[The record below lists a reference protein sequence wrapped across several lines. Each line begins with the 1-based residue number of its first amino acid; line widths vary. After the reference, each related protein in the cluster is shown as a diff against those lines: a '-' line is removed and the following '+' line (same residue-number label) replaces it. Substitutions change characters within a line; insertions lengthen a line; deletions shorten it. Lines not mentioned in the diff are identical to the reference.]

1 MKESQLVELLSVLTP
16 AERLQLREYAAIAHF
31 NGGPRRNYVWPLLE
45 WCNYHLSENPKSDL
59 PSSEAYNYLF
69 PDETPVDG
77 KLEKVMVDA
86 QKFVRAVMHTW
97 YYLRSENEFQQM
109 YDLSEVMRLRGL
121 ESRQVQILNRLEK
134 QQKESIQH
142 QRYFFHHQFLLEHAI
157 FDHESL
163 YNKRKGDLNI
173 PNVLDA
179 LESHRH
185 LNELPL
191 LNVYLLQKRI
201 SSLEVT
207 DRMQTYIDN
216 YSIPEHVLEVS
227 PRIRVQYTIFGMLVK
242 EHLDSADAQHLFE
255 MLLQYERYLD
265 PDALQQFY
273 TYLRNFCVMILLDNP
288 EAEGI
293 YEVLSELYRDNLDR
307 GFLHHEGKLHPSR
320 YLAVSEYAARAKQHD
335 WALGFIEKYRDEI
348 IGENE
353 TRDIYRLNKAY
364 YLFGAGRFEECL
376 DQMPDT
382 SPYTDYLIAGKRLE
396 IKCMYELDHELLTF
410 RLDAFRVFLS
420 RTSHKMIPDHIRQK
434 NMDFVNMVA
443 QFISSVKGDKERSA
457 RLMDRLREKKQA
469 FEWLWLAEK
478 AREIEIRR

>member
-1 MKESQLVELLSVLTP
+1 MVELLTVLSP
-16 AERLQLREYAAIAHF
+16 SERLQLKEYAAIPHF
-31 NGGPRRNYVWPLLE
+31 NGGTRRNYVWPLLE
-45 WCNYHLSENPKSDL
+45 WCHYHLSENSDADL
-59 PSSEAYNYLF
+59 HPSEAYNYLF
-69 PDETPVDG
+69 PDETPVEG

-86 QKFVRAVMHTW
+86 QKFVRTVMHTW

-109 YDLSEVMRLRGL
+109 YDLSEVLRQRGL
-121 ESRQVQILNRLEK
+121 EPRQVQILNRLEK
-134 QQKESIQH
+134 QQRDTLQ
-142 QRYFFHHQFLLEHAI
+142 HHQYYFHQQYLLEHAI
-157 FDHESL
+157 FDRESL

-173 PNVLDA
+173 PKVLDA

-207 DRMQTYIDN
+207 GRMQTYIDS
-216 YSIPEHVLEVS
+216 YTIPEHVLDAS
-227 PRIRVQYTIFGMLVK
+227 PRIRVQFTIYCMLVK
-242 EHLDSADAQHLFE
+242 DQLESADAQHLFE
-255 MLLQYERYLD
+255 MLLKYEEYMD
-265 PDALQQFY
+265 ADALQQFY

-293 YEVLSELYRDNLDR
+293 YEVLSSLYRDNLDR

-335 WALGFIEKYRDEI
+335 WALDFIEKYRDEL

-353 TRDIYRLNKAY
+353 TRDIYRLNMAY
-364 YLFGAGRFEECL
+364 YLFGVGRFDECL
-376 DQMPDT
+376 GQIPDT

-396 IKCMYELDHELLTF
+396 IKCMYELNHELLPF

-434 NMDFVNMVA
+434 NMEFVNMVA
-443 QFISSVKGDKERSA
+443 QFIASVKGDRDRSA
-457 RLMDRLREKKQA
+457 RLMERLREKKQA

-478 AREIEIRR
+478 AREMESRR